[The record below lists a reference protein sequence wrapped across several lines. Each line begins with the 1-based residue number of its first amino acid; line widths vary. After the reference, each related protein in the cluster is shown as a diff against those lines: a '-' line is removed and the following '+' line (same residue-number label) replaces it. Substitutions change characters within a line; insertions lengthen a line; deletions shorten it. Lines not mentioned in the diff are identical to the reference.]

1 MAISERERK
10 RYEARAKVAKALAH
24 PSRLYLLDLLRT
36 GECCVGD
43 LTEKVGADQSTVSK
57 HLALL
62 KEAGLVT
69 VRKEGAMSYFRVCCD
84 CLGDFFCCLESVVRA
99 DVADR
104 KSALK

>member
-24 PSRLYLLDLLRT
+24 PSRLYLLDLLRA

-43 LTEKVGADQSTVSK
+43 LTAKVGADQSTVSK
-57 HLALL
+57 HLAIL

-69 VRKEGAMSYFRVCCD
+69 MRKEGAMSYFRVCCD

-104 KSALK
+104 REAVK